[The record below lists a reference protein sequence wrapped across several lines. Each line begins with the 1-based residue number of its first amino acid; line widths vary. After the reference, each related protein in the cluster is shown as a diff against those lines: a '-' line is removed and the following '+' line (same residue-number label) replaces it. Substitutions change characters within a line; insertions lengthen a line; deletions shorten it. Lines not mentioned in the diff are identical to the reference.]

1 LSYVRFGLVLSM
13 FLVLSACSSDGG
25 SSDSGSTTVDVVI
38 TDPDKAAA
46 FLDIFSDPVTQATE
60 DERWEYALVTSAV
73 LAENLS
79 FRLVSAGLAA

>member
-1 LSYVRFGLVLSM
+1 M